1 MSQSAAVWILIILA
15 LFGANMPFI
24 NQRLFALIPIK
35 KTPGRKSFWLRLL
48 ELICCYFVLGGLGL
62 WFESSIGSVFPQEW
76 EFYAISACLFIVFA
90 FPGFIYQYLRKH
102 HD

>member
-1 MSQSAAVWILIILA
+1 MQGTAVWSLIILA
-15 LFGANMPFI
+15 LAGANMPFI

-35 KTPGRKSFWLRLL
+35 KSTNKKSIWIRLL
-48 ELICCYFVLGGLGL
+48 ELACCYFVLGGLGM
-62 WFESSIGSVFPQEW
+62 WFEASIGNSFPQGW

-90 FPGFIYQYLRKH
+90 FPGFVYQYLKR